1 MFNISETIEQ
11 KGMSWMTFGRIL
23 TAMVTPMNEA
33 LEVDYEEAKRLAL
46 YLTVHGSDGVVVC
59 GTTGESPTVTDEEK
73 VKLFRA
79 VKEALGKKTVIAG
92 VGSYSTVASI
102 ALARKAETAGVD
114 GLLVVVP
121 YYNKPSQEGMFQHF
135 KAIAQVTS
143 LPLMLYNIPSRTS
156 VNLLPET
163 VKRLSEIPNIVA
175 LKEAAGSID
184 QVSELKRML
193 PTEFEVY
200 SGDDSMT
207 LPMLALGCSGIVSV
221 AAHVIGNEMKE
232 MVDAWF
238 DGDTAQ
244 ATKWHLDLFPIFK
257 GIFVTSNPVPIKVL
271 LNMIGIKAGGVR
283 LPLVKATPVEMK
295 FLKDLIVEFKK
306 VHVSSNNGTREITEL
321 KVASGNASDI
331 IV

>member
-1 MFNISETIEQ
+1 MF
-11 KGMSWMTFGRIL
+11 FGRIL

-33 LEVDYEEAKRLAL
+33 LEVDFEEAKRLAQ

-59 GTTGESPTVTDEEK
+59 GTTGESPTVTDQEK
-73 VKLFRA
+73 VELFKV
-79 VKEALGKKTVIAG
+79 VKEALGKRTVIAG
-92 VGSYSTVASI
+92 VGSYSTAASI
-102 ALARKAETAGVD
+102 ALARKAAKTGVD

-135 KAIAQVTS
+135 KAIAEVTS
-143 LPLMLYNIPSRTS
+143 LPLMLYNIPGRTS

-175 LKEAAGSID
+175 LKEAAGSLD
-184 QVSELKRML
+184 QVSELKRVL
-193 PTEFEVY
+193 PPEFSIY

-221 AAHVIGNEMKE
+221 AAHVIGDEMKE

-238 DGDTAQ
+238 DGDTSQ
-244 ATKWHLDLFPIFK
+244 ATKKHLELFPIFK
-257 GIFVTSNPVPIKVL
+257 GIFVTSNPVPIKAL
-271 LNMIGIKAGGVR
+271 LNMIGIKVGGVR
-283 LPLVKATPVEMK
+283 LPLVKVTPVENK
-295 FLKDLIVEFKK
+295 FLKDLLDEYKK
-306 VHVSSNNGTREITEL
+306 EQVSSNNGTKVITKL
-321 KVASGNASDI
+321 KVASEKASDI

>member
-1 MFNISETIEQ
+1 
-11 KGMSWMTFGRIL
+11 MSFGRIL

-33 LEVDYEEAKRLAL
+33 LEVDYEEAKRLAQH
-46 YLTVHGSDGVVVC
+46 LTVHGSDGVVVC
-59 GTTGESPTVTDEEK
+59 GTTGEAPTVTDQEK
-73 VKLFRA
+73 VELFRV
-79 VKEALGKKTVIAG
+79 VKEALGKRTVIAG
-92 VGSYSTVASI
+92 IGSYSTAASI
-102 ALARKAETAGVD
+102 ALARKAATTGVD

-135 KAIAQVTS
+135 KAIAEATS
-143 LPLMLYNIPSRTS
+143 LPLMLYNIPGRTS

-163 VKRLSEIPNIVA
+163 VKRLAEIPNIVA
-175 LKEAAGSID
+175 LKEAAGSLD
-184 QVSELKRML
+184 QVSELKRLL
-193 PTEFEVY
+193 PSEFSIY

-221 AAHVIGNEMKE
+221 AAHVIGDEMKE

-257 GIFVTSNPVPIKVL
+257 GIFVTSNPVPIKAL

-295 FLKDLIVEFKK
+295 FLKDLIDEFKK
-306 VHVSSNNGTREITEL
+306 VHVSPNNGTKVITEL
-321 KVASGNASDI
+321 RMASENTSDI

>member
-1 MFNISETIEQ
+1 
-11 KGMSWMTFGRIL
+11 
-23 TAMVTPMNEA
+23 
-33 LEVDYEEAKRLAL
+33 
-46 YLTVHGSDGVVVC
+46 
-59 GTTGESPTVTDEEK
+59 
-73 VKLFRA
+73 
-79 VKEALGKKTVIAG
+79 
-92 VGSYSTVASI
+92 
-102 ALARKAETAGVD
+102 
-114 GLLVVVP
+114 
-121 YYNKPSQEGMFQHF
+121 
-135 KAIAQVTS
+135 
-143 LPLMLYNIPSRTS
+143 
-156 VNLLPET
+156 
-163 VKRLSEIPNIVA
+163 
-175 LKEAAGSID
+175 
-184 QVSELKRML
+184 
-193 PTEFEVY
+193 
-200 SGDDSMT
+200 MT

-238 DGDTAQ
+238 DGDTAK

>member
-1 MFNISETIEQ
+1 
-11 KGMSWMTFGRIL
+11 MSFGRIL

-33 LEVDYEEAKRLAL
+33 LEVDYEEAKRLAR

-59 GTTGESPTVTDEEK
+59 GTTGESPTVTDSEK
-73 VKLFRA
+73 VELFKV
-79 VKEALGKKTVIAG
+79 VKAALGSKCTVIAG
-92 VGSYSTVASI
+92 IGSNSTDSSI
-102 ALARKAETAGVD
+102 KLARQAASTGVD
-114 GLLVVVP
+114 GLMAVVP

-135 KAIAQVTS
+135 KAIAEATS
-143 LPLMLYNIPSRTS
+143 LPLMLYNVPSRTS
-156 VNLLPET
+156 ANLLPET

-175 LKEAAGSID
+175 LKEAAGSLD
-184 QVSELKRML
+184 QVSELKRLL

-221 AAHVIGNEMKE
+221 AAHVIGDEMKE

-257 GIFVTSNPVPIKVL
+257 GIFVTSNPVPIKAL
-271 LNMIGIKAGGVR
+271 MNMIGIKAGGVR

-295 FLKDLIVEFKK
+295 FLKNLIDEFKK
-306 VHVSSNNGTREITEL
+306 VHVTPNNGTKVITEL
-321 KVASGNASDI
+321 KVANEKTSDI